1 MILEVQQGR
10 TLYMNI
16 SLKTV
21 NGTPYT
27 LQTGDK
33 IRFGVRPEFGGD
45 YVIFKKLTSAN
56 ELNGKYPLM
65 LTPEDT
71 NITPKRYFYDCSVQL
86 ANGSCHTIVKSQY
99 FIIRNSV
106 TFKGDE

>member
-45 YVIFKKLTSAN
+45 YVILKKLTSAN
-56 ELNGKYPLM
+56 ELNGKYPLV

-71 NITPKRYFYDCSVQL
+71 NITPNDISMIAVYSLQTVHAIQ
-86 ANGSCHTIVKSQY
+86 
-99 FIIRNSV
+99 
-106 TFKGDE
+106 